1 MLDQQTVERL
11 AQRLDDAERS
21 KSLITAFTREYP
33 DLTIE
38 DAYAIQRAWTKLQL
52 SRGRIV
58 RGHKIGLTSKAMQ
71 NAVGISEP
79 DYGVLFADMFYPD
92 ASPIPFDRFHAP
104 RIEVE
109 LAFVLKAPL
118 KGPGCTLFD
127 VLNATDYV
135 TPALE
140 ILETRMHRIDP
151 VTKAPRK
158 VMDTISD
165 NAANAALVVGR
176 RPIRPLDFDVRW
188 IGALLFRNGQ
198 IEETGIA
205 AAVLNH
211 PANGVAW
218 LADRLAAQGEYL
230 EAGEVVLAGSFTPG
244 RHPQGRH
251 VSRRLRPVRIGVLP
265 VRLNNKA
272 SQESSDDKA
281 QEHSYRRVQA
291 PQSDSDLLP
300 HRQSPDVGRHPRPRR
315 RWQDAGKDRRPVRQ
329 HVRTH
334 EGDRGSRWRNHRRHH
349 QDDGVAAGSHSAR
362 TGEHRMAED
371 VSRRAF
377 APRPPRAADGHGK
390 RRARAMRLHRRD
402 RLT

>member
-21 KSLITAFTREYP
+21 KSLIAAFTREYP

-52 SRGRIV
+52 ARGRIV

-92 ASPIPFDRFHAP
+92 ASPIPFGRFRAP

-109 LAFVLKAPL
+109 LAFVLKTPL

-140 ILETRMHRIDP
+140 ILETRMHRVDP

-165 NAANAALVVGR
+165 NAANAALVVGG
-176 RPIRPLDFDVRW
+176 RPIRPLDADLRW

-205 AAVLNH
+205 AGVLNH

-230 EAGEVVLAGSFTPG
+230 EAGEVVLAGSFT
-244 RHPQGRH
+244 
-251 VSRRLRPVRIGVLP
+251 RPVEITRGDTFH
-265 VRLNNKA
+265 A
-272 SQESSDDKA
+272 D
-281 QEHSYRRVQA
+281 Y
-291 PQSDSDLLP
+291 
-300 HRQSPDVGRHPRPRR
+300 GRF
-315 RWQDAGKDRRPVRQ
+315 
-329 HVRTH
+329 
-334 EGDRGSRWRNHRRHH
+334 GS
-349 QDDGVAAGSHSAR
+349 
-362 TGEHRMAED
+362 
-371 VSRRAF
+371 VSCQF
-377 APRPPRAADGHGK
+377 V
-390 RRARAMRLHRRD
+390 
-402 RLT
+402 

>member
-1 MLDQQTVERL
+1 MLDQPTVERL

-21 KSLITAFTREYP
+21 KSLIPAFTREYP

-58 RGHKIGLTSKAMQ
+58 KGHKIGLTSKAMQ

-109 LAFVLKAPL
+109 LAFVLKTPL
-118 KGPGCTLFD
+118 EGPECTLFD

-140 ILETRMHRIDP
+140 ILETRMHRVDP

-165 NAANAALVVGR
+165 NAANAALVVGG
-176 RPIRPLDFDVRW
+176 RPIRPLDFDLRW

-198 IEETGIA
+198 IEEIGIA
-205 AAVLNH
+205 AGVGGFVLGSLLSQQPRTVYVEEDYDSIH
-211 PANGVAW
+211 IRRCYARYASY
-218 LADRLAAQGEYL
+218 D
-230 EAGEVVLAGSFTPG
+230 AGSNTYIGYDGYP
-244 RHPQGRH
+244 HYC
-251 VSRRLRPVRIGVLP
+251 RL
-265 VRLNNKA
+265 
-272 SQESSDDKA
+272 
-281 QEHSYRRVQA
+281 
-291 PQSDSDLLP
+291 
-300 HRQSPDVGRHPRPRR
+300 
-315 RWQDAGKDRRPVRQ
+315 
-329 HVRTH
+329 
-334 EGDRGSRWRNHRRHH
+334 
-349 QDDGVAAGSHSAR
+349 
-362 TGEHRMAED
+362 
-371 VSRRAF
+371 
-377 APRPPRAADGHGK
+377 
-390 RRARAMRLHRRD
+390 
-402 RLT
+402 

>member
-21 KSLITAFTREYP
+21 KSLISAFTREYP

-38 DAYAIQRAWTKLQL
+38 DAYAVQRAWTRLQL
-52 SRGRIV
+52 ARGRVV

-92 ASPIPFDRFHAP
+92 ASSIPFDRFHAP

-109 LAFVLKAPL
+109 LAFVLKTPL
-118 KGPGCTLFD
+118 KGPTCTLFD

-140 ILETRMHRIDP
+140 ILETRMHRVDP
-151 VTKAPRK
+151 ETKAPRK

-165 NAANAALVVGR
+165 NAANAALVVGG
-176 RPIRPLDFDVRW
+176 RPIRPLDFDLRW

-205 AAVLNH
+205 AGVLNH

-230 EAGEVVLAGSFTPG
+230 EAGEVVLAGSFT
-244 RHPQGRH
+244 
-251 VSRRLRPVRIGVLP
+251 RPVDIIR
-265 VRLNNKA
+265 
-272 SQESSDDKA
+272 
-281 QEHSYRRVQA
+281 
-291 PQSDSDLLP
+291 
-300 HRQSPDVGRHPRPRR
+300 
-315 RWQDAGKDRRPVRQ
+315 
-329 HVRTH
+329 
-334 EGDRGSRWRNHRRHH
+334 GDTFHADYGQFGS
-349 QDDGVAAGSHSAR
+349 
-362 TGEHRMAED
+362 
-371 VSRRAF
+371 VSCQF
-377 APRPPRAADGHGK
+377 V
-390 RRARAMRLHRRD
+390 
-402 RLT
+402 